1 MLVKRKDIFLS
12 SNEMFGTLISGIGLD
27 TSADNSSNKSM
38 MHHETATNDDTAD
51 KESMTMMQ
59 H

>member
-1 MLVKRKDIFLS
+1 
-12 SNEMFGTLISGIGLD
+12 MFGTLISGIGFN
-27 TSADNSSNKSM
+27 TSAADNSSINKTM
-38 MHHETATNDDTAD
+38 IHQDIIATNDTEE

>member
-1 MLVKRKDIFLS
+1 
-12 SNEMFGTLISGIGLD
+12 MFGTLISGIGLD
-27 TSADNSSNKSM
+27 TSAADTSINKTM
-38 MHHETATNDDTAD
+38 MHHDSAATNDTEE

>member
-1 MLVKRKDIFLS
+1 
-12 SNEMFGTLISGIGLD
+12 MFGTLISGLGLD
-27 TSADNSSNKSM
+27 ASVDNSINKTM
-38 MHHETATNDDTAD
+38 MHNDTAATNDTEE